1 MVTCKRR
8 KGSRLG
14 LKGSKFHCDKSYNS
28 AESRRG
34 FHHVNPLNLK
44 MEPASEDDSVF
55 HKNTFF
61 FFSVLN
67 QEAKWEPLTK
77 TKKSC
82 LFCGR
87 EESGGGGSRRGL
99 QFSDQFSR
107 SENNLIGSV
116 KDSVRDRGPQLPVL
130 SSPPL
135 LPSCVLLLLW
145 SSRCR

>member
-1 MVTCKRR
+1 
-8 KGSRLG
+8 
-14 LKGSKFHCDKSYNS
+14 
-28 AESRRG
+28 
-34 FHHVNPLNLK
+34 

-87 EESGGGGSRRGL
+87 EESEVWRRWFQKGG
-99 QFSDQFSR
+99 FSSQTSLADQR
-107 SENNLIGSV
+107 TT
-116 KDSVRDRGPQLPVL
+116 
-130 SSPPL
+130 
-135 LPSCVLLLLW
+135 
-145 SSRCR
+145 